1 VDTHGATA
9 AGVEENVDAVKGVS
23 VHGRHDPARV
33 VGADGDE
40 AEVEGTAEGA
50 DLREGR
56 AVRVGVV
63 WGVVVF
69 GGGEGGHGAVACVA
83 VMGGVVVSGVVGG
96 SGGMWGGIGRG
107 GEGGVEGISHPPNQT
122 FLPPLSTLQL
132 AQSVCPLS
140 KGVRALVC
148 WQGRQPMRATT
159 CSGVEASGSMSRS
172 AEDPSLETRTDF
184 SPAVGDRAMSRSSH
198 QSSSVTLE
206 MPEAVNQALLPS
218 GTKKCT
224 FGWRARMR
232 VMVGWSMWS

>member
-1 VDTHGATA
+1 MDTHGATA

-69 GGGEGGHGAVACVA
+69 GGGEGGHGAVARVA
-83 VMGGVVVSGVVGG
+83 VGGGVGVSGCLEAVVYGG
-96 SGGMWGGIGRG
+96 GGGGWRA
-107 GEGGVEGISHPPNQT
+107 SHPPNQT